1 MKMQGERLIAATQRD
16 VWNALNNPDV
26 LKQCVPGCEEMQKLS
41 DTEFTAKV
49 RAKVGP
55 VSLIMTGDVQL
66 SDLNPPVSYRITG
79 QGKGGAAGFAKG
91 GADISLKDQGGS
103 TLIVY
108 NVDAQVGGKLAQIGN
123 RLIDST
129 ARKMADDFF
138 SRFVAIV
145 ESAGRPA
152 AAAPAGGSP
161 EPLAHPVPP
170 PSASASVSAAAAKD
184 AKLARDSAAGA
195 ELPDEPGNQSGHLV
209 LWLILAAVA
218 LAVVYY
224 LFFRR

>member
-103 TLIVY
+103 TPIV
-108 NVDAQVGGKLAQIGN
+108 
-123 RLIDST
+123 
-129 ARKMADDFF
+129 
-138 SRFVAIV
+138 
-145 ESAGRPA
+145 
-152 AAAPAGGSP
+152 
-161 EPLAHPVPP
+161 
-170 PSASASVSAAAAKD
+170 
-184 AKLARDSAAGA
+184 
-195 ELPDEPGNQSGHLV
+195 
-209 LWLILAAVA
+209 
-218 LAVVYY
+218 
-224 LFFRR
+224 